1 MKKLL
6 LALAL
11 FLTPSLAFAQCTGVF
26 PPNTLCGNLG
36 ATPAPPSAFTASGTV
51 VGPGSSTI
59 GNFAYW
65 GNTAGTLLTNGGTPA
80 ASATTD
86 TTNATNIS
94 SGTLNTARLPSPF
107 TSGTRSGNTSKFVT
121 TTGTLVTGQCAVWD
135 ASGNVVSNSCGSNAV
150 CNLKDQMDSH
160 YGAGGWSQYSG
171 AGTGTDIGPALSEC
185 ITTLTATAGKRGTI
199 FVPSGAVGAWVLTTA
214 GIDFSGIYIQGQ
226 GSQGSV
232 IVFRPSVPAT
242 SMFKWTGAA
251 GFSGGGILG
260 IGMAL
265 DSTVGAYT
273 GTAMLFQ
280 GNSSFQPGQIQVNDI
295 YCTVLGGSTWGSGL
309 VIDGV
314 ASTSPQ
320 GVRGGYI
327 TDVQLFGNTV
337 HGVFLQNAVQIVISS
352 LSVNGGTTTGRDF
365 YVAGGGAA
373 NTNSIQLVLDGVIA
387 NDLNITNASRIY
399 ARAWGST
406 VTVDSTTTK
415 SRISYNG
422 TLVGSCGTACTV
434 DAY

>member
-6 LALAL
+6 LVLAL
-11 FLTPSLAFAQCTGVF
+11 LAFATPAAAQCTGVF
-26 PPNTLCGNLG
+26 PPNTLCGNLT
-36 ATPAPPSAFTASGTV
+36 ASPAPPKPFVASGTV

-59 GNFAYW
+59 GNFALW
-65 GNTAGTLLTNGGTPA
+65 ANTAGTLLSNGGTPA

-86 TTNATNIS
+86 TTNASNIS
-94 SGTLNTARLPSPF
+94 SGTLNTLRLPSPF
-107 TSGTRSGNTSKFVT
+107 TSGTRSGNTSKFST
-121 TTGTLVTGQCAVWD
+121 TTGTLVTGQCSLWD
-135 ASGNVVSNSCGSNAV
+135 ASSNLVSGSCNSPAV

-160 YGAGGWSQYSG
+160 YGVGGWSQYTG

-185 ITTLTATAGKRGTI
+185 ITAFATSAGKRGTI

-214 GIDFSGIYIQGQ
+214 GIDFSGVYIQGQ

-242 SMFKWTGAA
+242 SAFLWSGAA

-260 IGMAL
+260 IGIAL

-273 GTAMLFQ
+273 GTAILLQ
-280 GNSSFQPGQIQVNDI
+280 GNASFQPGQIQINDI
-295 YCTVLGGSTWGSGL
+295 YCTVVGGSTWGSGL

-320 GVRGGYI
+320 GIRGVYI
-327 TDVQLFGNTV
+327 SDVQLFSNTV
-337 HGVFLQNAVQIVISS
+337 HGVFLRNAVQIVISS

-365 YVAGGGAA
+365 YVAGGGTAS
-373 NTNSIQLVLDGVIA
+373 TNSIQLVLDGIIT
-387 NDLNITNASRIY
+387 NDLNITNSSRVY
-399 ARAWGST
+399 VRGWGTS
-406 VTVDSTTTK
+406 VTVDATTTK
-415 SRISYNG
+415 SRITYNG
-422 TLVGSCGTACTV
+422 TQVGVCGATCTV